1 MFRNPRKLF
10 TAATILAFLLLSA
23 LPAAAAGPSRPRE
36 LEGAWESLVSRVL
49 SWLGGSESGFSV
61 LWGEYS
67 SMIDPN
73 GQPEGNS
80 EQHSMGAVWDETS
93 SYIDPNGQAVT
104 NSDDSSQIDPNGRR

>member
-10 TAATILAFLLLSA
+10 TAATIVAFLILSA

-67 SMIDPN
+67 SMIDPL
-73 GQPEGNS
+73 GQP
-80 EQHSMGAVWDETS
+80 MGVAWDETS